1 MVLTFVL
8 FVINLLTFA
17 IMGAD
22 KAAAKSD
29 GYRVAERQLFLCAI
43 VGGAIGGTIGMF
55 YFRHK
60 TKHKQF
66 LIGFPVLAILQII
79 LYVLM
84 LTA

>member
-1 MVLTFVL
+1 MVLAFVL

-22 KAAAKSD
+22 KAAAKA
-29 GYRVAERQLFLCAI
+29 GTHRVPERQLFLCAL
-43 VGGAIGGTIGMF
+43 VGGGLGGTIGMF

-66 LIGFPVLAILQII
+66 LIGFPII
-79 LYVLM
+79 AGIQCALFVLM
-84 LTA
+84 LL